1 MTVSEP
7 VTAAVRV
14 DGGPEKRVVIGGDE
28 PQTSRSTVPTNC
40 VVDLP
45 SKNAAGVAKA
55 TLLTDAP
62 TGATLTIR
70 INDTLVFTGT
80 VEKSEPGI
88 GNRRRV
94 TAFDTVHQLKQT
106 FLNVTFDNAEPA
118 RAIAEVAGKT
128 DVDVAF
134 EPPPERPGRITQS
147 FNDSRADVVIDE
159 LTKKT
164 DAVTR
169 VSPDGTLLV
178 ARPNQLQRET
188 HLLSRII
195 DATAGSRRPQYESV
209 QVVGNT
215 SISDSEND
223 VGGELRQQRHLI
235 SAQPIIAEA
244 GDGQPTF
251 LFKDNS
257 IQTQRQAN
265 NVAGQLLR
273 RLQKQQQGGQTTIV
287 GRPDIRPLDRVTIPE
302 SQGGGTF
309 LVSNI
314 EHTISA
320 TDGFQSRLSLGG
332 TIGDI

>member
-7 VTAAVRV
+7 VTASVRV
-14 DGGPEKRVVIGGDE
+14 DGGSAGRVVIGGEE
-28 PQTSRSTVPTNC
+28 PQISRSTVPTNC
-40 VVDLP
+40 IVDLP
-45 SKNAAGVAKA
+45 SKNAAGVAKV

-70 INDTLVFTGT
+70 VNDTLIFTGT
-80 VEKSEPGI
+80 IEKSEPGI
-88 GNRRRV
+88 GDRRRV
-94 TAFDTVHQLKQT
+94 TAFDAVHQLKQT
-106 FLNVTFDNAEPA
+106 FLSVTFDNAEPG
-118 RAIAEVAGKT
+118 RAIAEVVRQT

-134 EPPPERPGRITQS
+134 EPPPERPGRIAQS
-147 FNDSRADVVIDE
+147 FNDSRADVIIDE

-169 VSPDGTLLV
+169 VTPDGTLLI
-178 ARPNQLQRET
+178 ARPNQLQRTE
-188 HLLSRII
+188 HSLSGVI
-195 DATAGSRRPQYESV
+195 DVTAGARRQQYASV

-244 GDGQPTF
+244 GDGQPAF

-257 IQTQRQAN
+257 IQTQSQAN
-265 NVAGQLLR
+265 NVAKQLFR
-273 RLQKQQQGGQTTIV
+273 RLRKQQQGGQATVV
-287 GRPDIRPLDRVTIPE
+287 GRPEIRPLDRVTIPE

>member
-7 VTAAVRV
+7 VTASARV
-14 DGGPEKRVVIGGDE
+14 DGGSANRVVIGGDE

-40 VVDLP
+40 VIDLP
-45 SKNAAGVAKA
+45 SKNAAGVAKV

-62 TGATLTIR
+62 TGARFTIR
-70 INDTLVFTGT
+70 INGTLIFTGT
-80 VEKSEPGI
+80 IEKSEPGI
-88 GNRRRV
+88 GDRRRS

-106 FLNVTFDNAEPA
+106 FLSVTFDNAEPA
-118 RAIAEVAGKT
+118 RAVAEVAEQT
-128 DVDVAF
+128 DADVAF
-134 EPPPERPGRITQS
+134 EPPPERPGRVTQS
-147 FNDSRADVVIDE
+147 FNDSRADVIIDE

-169 VSPDGTLLV
+169 VSPDGTLLI

-188 HLLSRII
+188 HSLSRII
-195 DATAGSRRPQYESV
+195 DVTAGARRPQYASV

-223 VGGELRQQRHLI
+223 AGGELRQQRHLI
-235 SAQPIIAEA
+235 SAQPIIAEV

-257 IQTQRQAN
+257 IQTQSQAN
-265 NVAGQLLR
+265 NVARQLFR

-287 GRPDIRPLDRVTIPE
+287 GRPEIRPLDRVTIPE
-302 SQGGGTF
+302 PQGGGTF

-314 EHTISA
+314 EHSVSA
-320 TDGFQSRLSLGG
+320 TDGFQSRLSLAG
-332 TIGDI
+332 TIGEI